1 MQFAKRISCSK
12 DFTAIRRDHEEKEDF
27 HLC

>member
-1 MQFAKRISCSK
+1 MEFAKRIPHSK